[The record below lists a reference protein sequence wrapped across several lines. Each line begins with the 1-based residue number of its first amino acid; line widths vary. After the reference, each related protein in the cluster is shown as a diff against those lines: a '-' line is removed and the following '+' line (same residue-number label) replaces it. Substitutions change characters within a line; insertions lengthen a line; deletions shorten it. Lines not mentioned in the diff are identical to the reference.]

1 MGFASPW
8 LQSGSHSTE
17 DKRREEVWG
26 LRAPR
31 APASL
36 GTENS
41 QGPRMTFPRP
51 GGVRGNTSWDQPIRP
66 EVFLVVRVLPSK
78 VWL

>member
-1 MGFASPW
+1 MHLPGCKVAATA
-8 LQSGSHSTE
+8 QKTKGGKRCGGSGP
-17 DKRREEVWG
+17 
-26 LRAPR
+26 PR
-31 APASL
+31 ALVSL